1 MKHANLADMFKKG
14 FQECLYI
21 NHSGIPWP
29 LVSCSINW
37 STKTPENK
45 DPEDREPADKG
56 DIQIEYSYD

>member
-1 MKHANLADMFKKG
+1 MFKKG

-21 NHSGIPWP
+21 NHSGISRP